1 MKNNIK
7 FLCGLLLL
15 SGGFVLSSCRHME
28 MSNDQWREIV
38 QYNYPVDS
46 LDTYHTWNLLQDKAL
61 TIRVKIADP
70 YIKTVQVLTGNPYL
84 TDGVEILAERPCQ
97 TGQVVNPTFKV
108 PTVAPTLYVAAV
120 NDQGRYYVVPVNGA
134 TDVTIGGSKVINDGT
149 LHRPI
154 YQTFTYLFE
163 EDYPLPGDFDFN
175 DMVLRISQHAV
186 NDSVL
191 AVKVTLAAIGSTK
204 QLAAAIRL
212 PQIKFEDVKGVS
224 IEEGTRFDQ
233 GYSTDRYFITN
244 DVATKAFDGST
255 VINLFEDAHW
265 CVNSKESMGQVVRM
279 RYNTYKFDVVD
290 EAARV
295 PVISRTYRVHMK
307 SKINA
312 YYLSLADIDTFLIT
326 SANSGM
332 CVEVHTYKHKYDEV
346 VWHYTNGPGEQDDR
360 VPWALMVPDA
370 TFHYPVEGI
379 TLGMYRDGQISGA
392 YSRYNHSFG
401 QWGRNRNNSTDWWLY
416 ENATKAQ
423 VY

>member
-1 MKNNIK
+1 
-7 FLCGLLLL
+7 
-15 SGGFVLSSCRHME
+15 
-28 MSNDQWREIV
+28 
-38 QYNYPVDS
+38 
-46 LDTYHTWNLLQDKAL
+46 
-61 TIRVKIADP
+61 
-70 YIKTVQVLTGNPYL
+70 
-84 TDGVEILAERPCQ
+84 
-97 TGQVVNPTFKV
+97 
-108 PTVAPTLYVAAV
+108 
-120 NDQGRYYVVPVNGA
+120 
-134 TDVTIGGSKVINDGT
+134 
-149 LHRPI
+149 
-154 YQTFTYLFE
+154 
-163 EDYPLPGDFDFN
+163 
-175 DMVLRISQHAV
+175 MVLRISQHAV

-244 DVATKAFDGST
+244 DVATNAFDGST

-312 YYLSLADIDTFLIT
+312 YYLSLADIDPFLIT